1 MKILIALLIALPM
14 AASAAIGSIADQ
26 QGKDAAI
33 KRGTQNIAGK
43 KGTGIESD
51 DVIKVASESE
61 TSITFR
67 DNTKVKIKANSQL
80 VIDDFVFDPKASDA
94 GKMAI
99 KVAMG
104 TVQYTSGQIAKAN
117 HQHINIKTPTAQIAV
132 RGTDF
137 SMTVDESGQSLIVL
151 LPSCDDPKKLNN
163 YNVDMPTNCT
173 VGVIDVETSA
183 GLVTLNQPYTAT
195 LVTSGSVMP
204 LTPVNIDPL
213 TPVNNSMILKLPGA
227 VADAEKARRDAK
239 EADKNKSLASS
250 EEQLASKNKSSSAT
264 HAETTILSANAGGK
278 TGEGDSCWP
287 FNDCGNERKKNWYYR
302 GDSNTNILIK
312 SDEQYDNTT
321 YSISVDSGNVET
333 RTVGTGSNKVTVRIW
348 NQ

>member
-1 MKILIALLIALPM
+1 MVAH
-14 AASAAIGSIADQ
+14 AAIGSIADQ
-26 QGKDAAI
+26 QGQDAAI
-33 KRGTQNIAGK
+33 KRGSQSIAGK
-43 KGTGIESD
+43 KGTGVESD
-51 DVIKVASESE
+51 DVIKVVSNSE
-61 TSITFR
+61 TNITFR

-80 VIDDFVFDPKASDA
+80 VIDEFVFDPKSSDA

-104 TVQYTSGQIAKAN
+104 TVQYTSGQIAKTN
-117 HQHINIKTPTAQIAV
+117 HQRMNIKTPTAQIAV

-137 SMTVDESGQSLIVL
+137 SMTVDEAGQSLIVL

-163 YNVDMPTNCT
+163 YNIDMPTNCT
-173 VGVIDVETSA
+173 VGVIDVETAA

-204 LTPVNIDPL
+204 LTPVNIDPAQ
-213 TPVNNSMILKLPGA
+213 PINNSMILKLPGA
-227 VADAEKARRDAK
+227 VADAEKARRLAQ
-239 EADKNKSLASS
+239 EADKNKSQVSS
-250 EEQLASKNKSSSAT
+250 EEQLSTTNKTAT
-264 HAETTILSANAGGK
+264 TSLNDTTILAGNSGSK
-278 TGEGDSCWP
+278 QGNDNTCWP
-287 FNDCGNERKKNWYYR
+287 FDDCGNERKKNWYYR
-302 GDSNTNILIK
+302 GDSNTTILIK

-321 YSISVDSGNVET
+321 YSISVDSGVTES

>member
-1 MKILIALLIALPM
+1 MPTAVQ
-14 AASAAIGSIADQ
+14 AAIGSIADQ
-26 QGKDAAI
+26 QGQDAAI
-33 KRGTQNIAGK
+33 KRGNQSIAGK
-43 KGTGIESD
+43 KGTGVESD
-51 DVIKVASESE
+51 DTIKVASNSE
-61 TSITFR
+61 TNITFR
-67 DNTKVKIKANSQL
+67 DNTKVKIKANSSL
-80 VIDDFVFDPKASDA
+80 VIDDFVFDPKNSDA

-104 TVQYTSGQIAKAN
+104 TVQYTSGQIAKSN
-117 HQHINIKTPTAQIAV
+117 HQHMNIKTPTAQIAV

-137 SMTVDESGQSLIVL
+137 SMTVDEAGQSLIVL

-173 VGVIDVETSA
+173 VGVIDVETAA

-195 LVTSGSVMP
+195 LVTSGAIMP
-204 LTPVNIDPL
+204 LAPVNIDPL
-213 TPVNNSMILKLPGA
+213 TPVNNSMILKLPGTI
-227 VADAEKARRDAK
+227 ADAEKARRDAK
-239 EADKNKSLASS
+239 EADKNKSLVNS
-250 EEQLASKNKSSSAT
+250 EEQLSASNKSSTTAT
-264 HAETTILSANAGGK
+264 GETTILAASSNNKGA
-278 TGEGDSCWP
+278 EGDSCWP

-321 YSISVDSGNVET
+321 YSISVDSGNVDT

>member
-1 MKILIALLIALPM
+1 M

-61 TSITFR
+61 TNITFR

-80 VIDDFVFDPKASDA
+80 VIDDFVFDPKNSDA

-117 HQHINIKTPTAQIAV
+117 HQHMHIKTPTAQIAV

-163 YNVDMPTNCT
+163 YSVDMPTNCT

-250 EEQLASKNKSSSAT
+250 EEQLASKNSHNSTT
-264 HAETTILSANAGGK
+264 HSETTIMAANTNGK
-278 TGEGDSCWP
+278 AGEGDSCWP